1 MKEVPLASFMPAV
14 ISFIRRTMAAVF
26 QSPSA
31 PKP

>member
-1 MKEVPLASFMPAV
+1 MNDTPPGSPAD
-14 ISFIRRTMAAVF
+14 ITLIARTMAAVF